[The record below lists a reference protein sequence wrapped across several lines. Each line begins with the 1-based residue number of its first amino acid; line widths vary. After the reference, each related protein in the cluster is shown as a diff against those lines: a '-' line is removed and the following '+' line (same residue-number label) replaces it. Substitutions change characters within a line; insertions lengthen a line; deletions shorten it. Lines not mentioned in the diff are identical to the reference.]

1 MKKSYIQLIS
11 LLASVMAMSG
21 CGTMEAVGGITNSAL
36 EVVGIKKP
44 EIPEIPKIPDAQKP
58 ARTIRI
64 DVHASN
70 NLNLDANGRPLAL
83 VARIYKLK
91 QNAAFEQASYD
102 SFLNPQKEK
111 ELLGA
116 DLLEVKEITLVP
128 GQRYHADEKVSQ
140 EAYFIGIVGLFRAP
154 AAQRWRTSFP
164 APEAE
169 KSGITVAMHACA
181 LNVGTGQVSAI
192 SSPNI
197 QSLSALRCPEKAQ

>member
-1 MKKSYIQLIS
+1 MNIKNYYGQFILLIGCV
-11 LLASVMAMSG
+11 LTLSG
-21 CGTMEAVGGITNSAL
+21 CGTMDAVGSIANSAL
-36 EVVGIKKP
+36 EVVGVKKP
-44 EIPEIPKIPDAQKP
+44 DVPEMPKIPDAQKP

-102 SFLNPQKEK
+102 TFLSPQKEK

-128 GQRYHADEKVSQ
+128 GQRYHAEEKVSQ
-140 EAYFIGIVGLFRAP
+140 EAYFIGIIGLFRAP

-164 APEAE
+164 AQEAE

-181 LNVGTGQVSAI
+181 LNVGTGKVSAI
-192 SSPNI
+192 STSNT
-197 QSLSALRCPEKAQ
+197 QSMSALRCP